1 MTQVA
6 AQPARPG
13 RRHPGPGFRLVSVV
27 PTVLGHGSGVD
38 DLIIFLLPAVLG
50 IGFWLITRHKPDQ
63 DQDDGD
69 DNDTSERD

>member
-1 MTQVA
+1 
-6 AQPARPG
+6 
-13 RRHPGPGFRLVSVV
+13 VSLV

-38 DLIIFLLPAVLG
+38 DLVIFLLPAVLG

-63 DQDDGD
+63 DQDDED

>member
-13 RRHPGPGFRLVSVV
+13 RRHTGQGFRLVSLV

-38 DLIIFLLPAVLG
+38 DLVIFLLPAVLG

-63 DQDDGD
+63 DQDDED

>member
-1 MTQVA
+1 
-6 AQPARPG
+6 
-13 RRHPGPGFRLVSVV
+13 VSLV

-63 DQDDGD
+63 DQDDEGGNDPAEGD
-69 DNDTSERD
+69 